1 MNRRKFLLCAAA
13 VPVVGVAVAEALKHQ
28 TLTVPART
36 AMSWDADCY
45 SSSVYMDSSS
55 VYMDSS
61 YPGLSVSP
69 REPAYGGSVGVGDE
83 HVVTYDGEHLR
94 HYVNGWIVRIDHV
107 GSEWWRPLPGG
118 QFYGFKGLQY
128 LPVPA

>member
-1 MNRRKFLLCAAA
+1 MNRRKFLLCVAA
-13 VPVVGVAVAEALKHQ
+13 VPVAGAAIAEALKHP

-45 SSSVYMDSSS
+45 SSSG
-55 VYMDSS
+55 YMDSS

-69 REPAYGGSVGVGDE
+69 RELACGGNVGVGDE
-83 HVVTYDGEHLR
+83 HVVTYDGEHVR

-107 GSEWWRPLPGG
+107 SADWWRPLPGG